1 MEEESEH
8 IAKGRYG
15 ARNQGKL
22 LSSRRSSRR
31 FSVGGLTT
39 SDSSS
44 SILSS
49 YNNYFNRKPRLIRT
63 NSLSEG
69 CTDSWLVA
77 RKSKIFSDSNEFV
90 EQRDFNC
97 DTNENEVLANENR
110 VVDNILTQLLN
121 GIPEKQSDDDDNVS
135 DSSLDNINTQSME
148 DENNNPIP
156 CSLSH
161 SQGTCLGCFLFLQ
174 KLNPG

>member
-1 MEEESEH
+1 M
-8 IAKGRYG
+8 
-15 ARNQGKL
+15 L
-22 LSSRRSSRR
+22 
-31 FSVGGLTT
+31 
-39 SDSSS
+39 SDSNS
-44 SILSS
+44 SIPSS
-49 YNNYFNRKPRLIRT
+49 YNYFNRKPRLIRT

-69 CTDSWLVA
+69 STDSWLIA

-90 EQRDFNC
+90 ERRDSNC

-121 GIPEKQSDDDDNVS
+121 GIPEKQSDDDDNED
-135 DSSLDNINTQSME
+135 DSEGSLDNLNTESLE

-161 SQGTCLGCFLFLQ
+161 SQGTC
-174 KLNPG
+174 

>member
-1 MEEESEH
+1 M
-8 IAKGRYG
+8 
-15 ARNQGKL
+15 L
-22 LSSRRSSRR
+22 
-31 FSVGGLTT
+31 
-39 SDSSS
+39 SDSNS
-44 SILSS
+44 SIPSS
-49 YNNYFNRKPRLIRT
+49 YNYFNRKPRLIRT

-69 CTDSWLVA
+69 STDSWLIA

-90 EQRDFNC
+90 ERRDSNC

-121 GIPEKQSDDDDNVS
+121 GIPEKQSDDDDNDDD
-135 DSSLDNINTQSME
+135 DSEGSLDNLNTESLE

-161 SQGTCLGCFLFLQ
+161 SQGTC
-174 KLNPG
+174 